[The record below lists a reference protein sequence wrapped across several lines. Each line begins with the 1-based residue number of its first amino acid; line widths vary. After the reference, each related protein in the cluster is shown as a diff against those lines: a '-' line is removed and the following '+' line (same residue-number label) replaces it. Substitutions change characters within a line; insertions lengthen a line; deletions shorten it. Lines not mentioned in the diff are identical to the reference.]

1 MSLNVCRC
9 TGEFGIRLALGARR
23 GDTLRLVVGQG
34 LRLALI
40 GVALGLGGAFGLTRL
55 LNEVQYNR

>member
-1 MSLNVCRC
+1 MSRNVGRR

-23 GDTLRLVVGQG
+23 GDVLRPVVGRG

-55 LNEVQYNR
+55 LDEVQFKR